1 MKALLILLVFTLL
14 GLQKCFRFRHNYRSA
29 SHARVMPSAP
39 PPPWKILRFRGIHCE
54 HLYIRTSCAFVPTL
68 SVALVR
74 LRAVK
79 IYRVDYPKH
88 IIIV

>member
-1 MKALLILLVFTLL
+1 MKALLILFTLL
-14 GLQKCFRFRHNYRSA
+14 GHQKCFRFRHNYRSA

-39 PPPWKILRFRGIHCE
+39 PPLHPPQILRFRGIHCE

-68 SVALVR
+68 TEALVR
-74 LRAVK
+74 LRTVK
-79 IYRVDYPKH
+79 IYMVDYPKH